1 MLKHAPKG
9 VKVSV
14 NLAKP
19 RKGAFVVKTST
30 KTVLELLALPR
41 PFPKLKALDMDTVGA
56 DVVKAL

>member
-1 MLKHAPKG
+1 
-9 VKVSV
+9 
-14 NLAKP
+14 
-19 RKGAFVVKTST
+19 VVKTST